1 MRACG
6 TRMNVGGDHFVDT
19 RICQD
24 AKRMK
29 RRINMMTKRAS
40 LIRRASLLAVLLSF
54 GSAMLAWAQEKVQIE
69 KPVTATY
76 SALAIIY
83 PEGPSSI
90 SVKFKGTERLPRA
103 SGEAKVGRKKGS
115 TEIEIELDEMK
126 PATYFGGDYAT
137 YVLWVVSPE
146 GHTDNAGEFI
156 LQGNRG
162 KLNVSTPLDTF
173 GMFVTAEPH
182 FLVEVPSRFVVLEN
196 TRPANNL
203 TGRMLE
209 SSNIKYRGFDGI
221 YNAVQETLV
230 NEREV
235 KGETRSDVRQAKV
248 ALMLAERAQAEKF
261 APNEYGQAKSSFQKV
276 AEAAE
281 AAVDKRILMTMG
293 HETVRLAVAAE
304 KLAKERSMQAALDA
318 ERAARTQEI
327 NNLKTSIEKAES
339 DTERARL
346 LAKQKELDL
355 EMEQSARKN
364 AQDQANLAA
373 RRAAEAEEQARLA
386 QLQSEEAKRRA
397 AAAESENILAQQR
410 AKELADQKLRAELQ
424 AGAAQGEAE
433 KARQERD
440 AARERMRAALNVVV
454 ETRETA
460 RGLIVNLPDILF
472 DFGKS
477 SLKPEAREKL
487 AKVCGIL
494 LIANSYDL
502 SIEGHTDNI
511 GSDAFN
517 QKLSDQ
523 RAGVVQGYLSSCG
536 LAQEKLSSQGFGKT
550 QPIAPNNTNAGR
562 QQNRRVE
569 IVIKDRQPDGT
580 PKNQ

>member
-1 MRACG
+1 
-6 TRMNVGGDHFVDT
+6 
-19 RICQD
+19 
-24 AKRMK
+24 
-29 RRINMMTKRAS
+29 MMTKITR
-40 LIRRASLLAVLLSF
+40 LIRWEGMLAVLLSL
-54 GSAMLAWAQEKVQIE
+54 GSATLAFAQEQVQIE
-69 KPVTATY
+69 KPVTATH

-90 SVKFKGTERLPRA
+90 GVKFKGTERLPRA
-103 SGEAKVGRKKGS
+103 SGEAKVQRKKGS
-115 TEIEIELDEMK
+115 TEIEIEVDEMK

-156 LQGNRG
+156 LQGNRS

-182 FLVEVPSRFVVLEN
+182 FLVEVPSRFIVLEN

-203 TGRMLE
+203 TGRMLDA
-209 SSNIKYRGFDGI
+209 SNIKYRGFEGI

-230 NEREV
+230 NDREV

-248 ALMLAERAQAEKF
+248 SLMLAERARAEKF
-261 APNEYGQAKSSFQKV
+261 APNEYAQAKSSFQKV

-281 AAVDKRILMTMG
+281 ANVDKRILMTMG

-355 EMEQSARKN
+355 EMEQAARKN

-397 AAAESENILAQQR
+397 AAAESENMLAQQR

-472 DFGKS
+472 EFGKS
-477 SLKPEAREKL
+477 SLKPDAREKL

-511 GSDAFN
+511 GSDEFN
-517 QKLSDQ
+517 QKLSEQ
-523 RAGVVQGYLSSCG
+523 RAGAVQGYLSSCG
-536 LAQEKLSSQGFGKT
+536 LAQDKLSSQGFGKT
-550 QPIAPNNTNAGR
+550 QPIAPNTTNAGR

-569 IVIKDRQPDGT
+569 IVIKDRQSDAAQ
-580 PKNQ
+580 KNQ

>member
-1 MRACG
+1 
-6 TRMNVGGDHFVDT
+6 
-19 RICQD
+19 
-24 AKRMK
+24 
-29 RRINMMTKRAS
+29 MTKRAS